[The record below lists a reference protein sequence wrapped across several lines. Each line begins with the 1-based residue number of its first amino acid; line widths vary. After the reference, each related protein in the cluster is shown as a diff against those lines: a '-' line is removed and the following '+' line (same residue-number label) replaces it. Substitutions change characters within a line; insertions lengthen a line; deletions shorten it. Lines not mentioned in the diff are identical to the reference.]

1 MLSTEC
7 NNCLKLN
14 KVMASTVRATPTLY
28 TPPAIVGKQYI
39 TGSVNS
45 QGLPS
50 DAITTEATGGRVGSH
65 SVKPTVSEPP
75 SQDQANTR
83 VMFEQFVSVFC
94 KLAFLVWWILR
105 ESRFRVLVGTQPRLV
120 FRFRR

>member
-1 MLSTEC
+1 
-7 NNCLKLN
+7 
-14 KVMASTVRATPTLY
+14 MASTVRATPTLY

-50 DAITTEATGGRVGSH
+50 DAITTEATGGRGGSS

-83 VMFEQFVSVFC
+83 VMFEQFVSVL
-94 KLAFLVWWILR
+94 KLAMLAWWILR
-105 ESRFRVLVGTQPRLV
+105 ESLFRVLVGT
-120 FRFRR
+120 

>member
-1 MLSTEC
+1 MPSTER
-7 NNCLKLN
+7 NNCLTPNKL
-14 KVMASTVRATPTLY
+14 MASTVHASPTLA
-28 TPPAIVGKQYI
+28 TPPAIVSEQSI

-50 DAITTEATGGRVGSH
+50 DSVTTEATGGRVDNH

-83 VMFEQFVSVFC
+83 VMFEQFVSVL
-94 KLAFLVWWILR
+94 KLAMLAWWILR
-105 ESRFRVLVGTQPRLV
+105 ESLFRVLVGT
-120 FRFRR
+120 